1 MPELFWIIVGYTV
14 VLTLCFLLGE
24 YLQDRRTA
32 GKRKV
37 ICQKKTACPPDKT
50 EHPCSCGEEAT
61 VPEDPSYDP

>member
-32 GKRKV
+32 GKRRTVCEEKP
-37 ICQKKTACPPDKT
+37 ACPLEGT
-50 EHPCSCGEEAT
+50 EHACGCAEGSPALEEASS
-61 VPEDPSYDP
+61 DP